1 MESVNNKSFI
11 PLQAGRAY
19 IGIYDKVD
27 AYSSAVI
34 SLVADQNCLITMY
47 QSQNRT
53 LEYPTT
59 YNYTTAGA
67 QYTHSVPLT
76 APYVYFTVRNES
88 GTDQAYLNF
97 TVIYKTAYP
106 VSGGGGGG
114 GNVNIFDSS
123 GANIDSDGSGNLN
136 VKLADINSSFLQD
149 NGLKTYIVNSSLP
162 ITLSTQRKTQKVWN
176 SASITNGATA
186 DKFDVSNVSAT
197 NLSIYGTTIVAGGTD
212 KISVMFSGDNV
223 NYYESQ
229 YYVDVT
235 GGSFGFSCPMS
246 APYARLL
253 YTGSLSY
260 GITITAVMSA
270 S

>member
-1 MESVNNKSFI
+1 MESVNNKSFT

-53 LEYPTT
+53 LEYSTT

-67 QYTHSVPLT
+67 QYTQSVPLT

-88 GTDQAYLNF
+88 STDQTRMNF

-114 GNVNIFDSS
+114 DVNIFDSS

-136 VKLADINSSFLQD
+136 VKLNTVNPSFLQD

-176 SASITNGATA
+176 LASITNGATA
-186 DKFDVSNVSAT
+186 AEFDVSNISAT
-197 NLSIYGTTIVAGGTD
+197 NLSVYGTTIVAGGTD

-235 GGSFGFSCPMS
+235 GGSFGFSLPVS

-253 YTGSLSY
+253 YTGSL